1 MLLHHHFIGT
11 AKRYRN
17 KLAFVDCSSGKD
29 MRYGKA
35 LAGDLE
41 WYKVFYY
48 MRLTVSIFMC
58 YIRVKDALIVMRR
71 ATAPFDTLPK
81 AFLLEWWCR

>member
-1 MLLHHHFIGT
+1 MPYYTLTSLSEPFYAIESGPIMLLHHHFIGT

-48 MRLTVSIFMC
+48 MRLTVIIFMC
-58 YIRVKDALIVMRR
+58 
-71 ATAPFDTLPK
+71 
-81 AFLLEWWCR
+81 